1 MSKKNKNIVN
11 ENEIKKAEH
20 EDEKSFEEVIEEM
33 FGKDDENN
41 ETDEETEII
50 KSDDEKTF
58 DEIMNEIL
66 GEDDKNRKTDK
77 EEFEEKIQEVSTPCT
92 AVEAKN
98 WTSEFGN
105 SQEYTFS
112 DNAKIWLSN
121 YYDIFDTEFDSC
133 YRESV
138 LLQTS
143 HHLDVAGSFNTK
155 KLVIRKNPFHDKFG
169 QVEFDSKQKTD
180 SLIIENA
187 GVFGEFDAA
196 VVSIHDSSYVD
207 IYLDITD
214 KSKCTY
220 LLIDT
225 RFDRVR
231 GKINMSHNFYAQLN
245 ANNLDLLIEINK
257 NRMIKILVDDKPI
270 EEYYKDYRFEGNIN
284 WKYSYIIDMLS
295 DMNIDL

>member
-1 MSKKNKNIVN
+1 MSKKNKNASK
-11 ENEIKKAEH
+11 EEI
-20 EDEKSFEEVIEEM
+20 EVI
-33 FGKDDENN
+33 KL
-41 ETDEETEII
+41 DEEKIV
-50 KSDDEKTF
+50 
-58 DEIMNEIL
+58 DEILNEIL
-66 GEDDKNRKTDK
+66 AEDDENRKTDK
-77 EEFEEKIQEVSTPCT
+77 EEFEEKIQEVSTPLT
-92 AVEAKN
+92 TVEASN
-98 WTSEFGN
+98 WTSECGN
-105 SQEYTFS
+105 TQEYTFS

-121 YYDIFDTEFDSC
+121 DYDIFDTEFDSC

-143 HHLDVAGSFNTK
+143 HHLAVAGSFNTK

-169 QVEFDSKQKTD
+169 QVEFDYKQKTD
-180 SLIIENA
+180 SLIIENT

-245 ANNLDLLIEINK
+245 ASNLDLLIEINK